1 MWLFRLILL
10 LLLSFPALAQEWP
23 ARLVKFVSPYPPG
36 GSVDPLA
43 RILAAKLAESLKQQ
57 FIVENRTGASGI
69 IGTDYVAKSAPDGY
83 TFVFIFDTHAVHQ
96 ALNPNLPFDPV
107 KDFAPVMIVGTAP
120 MAITTGA
127 MKPYRTFADVIA
139 AAKAKPD
146 TVTLGNVGNGSLAH
160 LTTIVLNQAAGIHLV
175 PVPYKGGGPLST
187 DLMGGQV
194 ELGMAST
201 AAQAQHVRG
210 GKMRA
215 LVLTGDKRSHTMPD
229 VPTLREQG
237 IDVVAHAW
245 WGILAPA
252 GTPRPI
258 IDKLL
263 SELNKALNLPDVKK
277 MLGETLGM
285 DVVALGPE
293 ATQKWIVEQIARWG
307 KVVRENNIRIE

>member
-1 MWLFRLILL
+1 MLGAV
-10 LLLSFPALAQEWP
+10 SVASAQEWP
-23 ARLVKFVSPYPPG
+23 TKPVKFVSPYPPG

-43 RILAAKLAESLKQQ
+43 RLFAAKLSDSLKQQ

-215 LVLTGDKRSHTMPD
+215 LVLTGDKRSHTMPE

-258 IDKLL
+258 IDKLV